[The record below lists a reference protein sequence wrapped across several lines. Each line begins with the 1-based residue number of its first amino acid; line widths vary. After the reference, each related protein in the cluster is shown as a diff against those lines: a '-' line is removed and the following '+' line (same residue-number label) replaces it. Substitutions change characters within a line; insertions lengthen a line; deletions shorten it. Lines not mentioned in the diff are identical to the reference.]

1 MDDPRSN
8 WNATDWSREMAR
20 LRDIKPR
27 PLHKRYG
34 KNPTTEQT
42 DLHKEEERV
51 WNKAYRHASAM
62 QKIALQRDNA
72 AFRARGAVESTFAMG
87 ENKMARKPYDKIKN
101 MIEELRSWLPNYD
114 HKDYPTTVFRLLAS
128 LPGGEELEDMG
139 YEPMPGIGWQEADQL
154 GRMLEA
160 IENKGDVED
169 MVAGL
174 IREEEEVE
182 ERPGMRASANRWEVL
197 VGNIGKVF
205 DGTRE
210 SAARVAYKDYVIQSK
225 SGNGRAS
232 GESVTLMKN
241 GEPVSEHFGKNED
254 EDLGEPRGQHVRALP
269 KGQSTYTIKI
279 IGGRNDGEYEGDK
292 TLSATVK
299 KAKAEFLPNLGPH
312 ETLKVVHFDR
322 DGERTIVD
330 TVIHSPPLGGPPPS
344 VREHPYPSQV
354 RQSSRTGSLRART
367 TSKGGK

>member
-1 MDDPRSN
+1 
-8 WNATDWSREMAR
+8 
-20 LRDIKPR
+20 
-27 PLHKRYG
+27 
-34 KNPTTEQT
+34 
-42 DLHKEEERV
+42 
-51 WNKAYRHASAM
+51 
-62 QKIALQRDNA
+62 
-72 AFRARGAVESTFAMG
+72 
-87 ENKMARKPYDKIKN
+87 MARKKIKD

-128 LPGGEELEDMG
+128 LPGGDELEDMG
-139 YEPMPGIGWQEADQL
+139 YEPMPGISWQEADQL

-160 IENKGDVED
+160 IQDKRDVED

-174 IREEEEVE
+174 APIVTGEVGLE
-182 ERPGMRASANRWEVL
+182 ASRTN
-197 VGNIGKVF
+197 
-205 DGTRE
+205 
-210 SAARVAYKDYVIQSK
+210 
-225 SGNGRAS
+225 
-232 GESVTLMKN
+232 
-241 GEPVSEHFGKNED
+241 
-254 EDLGEPRGQHVRALP
+254 VRALP

-279 IGGRNDGEYEGDK
+279 SGGRNDGEYEGDK